1 MKRNNLSNIGF
12 VIKKLMHNAKL
23 VNKLEKLD
31 ALEIWKNI
39 IGKDLKQYI
48 TENKIRNSV
57 LYVKLNSSVLRNELS
72 YKKSEL
78 LDEINKKIGKEFL
91 KDIILK

>member
-12 VIKKLMHNAKL
+12 VIKKLMRNAKL
-23 VNKLEKLD
+23 VNKLETLD

-39 IGKDLKQYI
+39 IGKDLKQYV
-48 TENKIRNSV
+48 TENKIINSI